1 MLKEGSKWQNEM
13 GKNEK
18 KELEWRKKN
27 GMIPNF
33 VDKVIIIE
41 DY

>member
-1 MLKEGSKWQNEM
+1 MTKRNGKKRKEGIRM
-13 GKNEK
+13 K
-18 KELEWRKKN
+18 KEN